1 MTHTCSSVRSVF
13 LILFFYAAPLLL
25 TISAQTNTPPLK
37 PDFLDHKSY
46 TEIYTLTMHG
56 DDATFVQVKFTLT
69 NLGIEN
75 RNAACTAIILHPSKK
90 AWKGNEQFTSKQW
103 SYSPAPKPTIVVG
116 PSAITLFPD
125 KLSLRAAVGGATI
138 DIVLN
143 AAFAPVKPPNT
154 DFPKSSSGK
163 FYDFEILVPWSAA
176 QGTIALPGAAPQ
188 SISGFGM
195 LDRARSV
202 GTSRDICRSWVT
214 FRGNSGQAFFLANF
228 RLPPKKDAP
237 AVGWIWRTAD
247 AGPVA
252 MQGIDIRKEPVVL
265 DGRKY
270 ERSVISALD
279 GTFTIVGGEALY
291 HYSFVDELGAVTGSL
306 VKLVVGKPVTA
317 FLPAMAR
324 FSGGSQP
331 VPGILELMTI
341 E

>member
-46 TEIYTLTMHG
+46 TEVYTLTAHG

-75 RNAACTAIILHPSKK
+75 RNAACTALILHPSKK

-103 SYSPAPKPTIVVG
+103 SYSPVPNPALAVG
-116 PSAITLFPD
+116 PSAMTLFPD
-125 KLSLRAAVGGATI
+125 RLNLHAAVGGTTI
-138 DIVLN
+138 DIVLRGS
-143 AAFAPVKPPNT
+143 FAPVKPPNT

-163 FYDFEILVPWSAA
+163 FYGFEILMPWSSA
-176 QGTIALPGAAPQ
+176 QATIALPGAAAQ
-188 SISGFGM
+188 SISGFGT

-202 GTSRDICRSWVT
+202 GTSRDICRGWVT
-214 FRGNSGQAFFLANF
+214 FRGNRGEEYFLANF
-228 RLPPKKDAP
+228 RLPPQKNAP
-237 AVGWIWRTAD
+237 AAGWIWRTAD
-247 AGPVA
+247 PGPVS
-252 MQGIDIRKEPVVL
+252 MKGIDIRSEPSVIG
-265 DGRKY
+265 GRKS
-270 ERSVISALD
+270 EHSMISALD
-279 GTFTIVGGEALY
+279 GSFTIVGGEALY
-291 HYSFVDELGAVTGSL
+291 HYSFVDELGAVTGGL
-306 VKLVVGKPVTA
+306 VKLVIGKPVTA
-317 FLPAMAR
+317 YLPATVR
-324 FSGGSQP
+324 FTGAGQP